1 MRDNSGVFA
10 QRDDMQHELKLLAV
24 CIAASIVF
32 GGLAAYAVLNYL
44 PQGDNRMIADF
55 YSTEHAVSVS
65 PADFTEHLAAGTL
78 DGLVV
83 DLRTPSEYAGG
94 HLITAINIPVGS
106 MDAKEAMDAFSAL
119 PKNETVI
126 LYCYSEY
133 CMLSRNVGN
142 VLAQNGIYVKHM
154 TAGWYEIQRDFPSYV
169 VNGSQP
175 GVANATLGYAANV
188 CAPTGNGKFSC

>member
-1 MRDNSGVFA
+1 
-10 QRDDMQHELKLLAV
+10 MQPRLE
-24 CIAASIVF
+24 
-32 GGLAAYAVLNYL
+32 
-44 PQGDNRMIADF
+44 D
-55 YSTEHAVSVS
+55 
-65 PADFTEHLAAGTL
+65 LAAGTL

-106 MDAKEAMDAFSAL
+106 MDAKEAVDAFSKL

-154 TAGWYEIQRDFPSYV
+154 TAGWYEIQRDFQSYI

-175 GVANATLGYAANV
+175 GETNATLGYAANA
-188 CAPTGNGKFSC
+188 CAPTGNGEFSC

>member
-1 MRDNSGVFA
+1 MPNEMKF
-10 QRDDMQHELKLLAV
+10 LAI

-44 PQGDNRMIADF
+44 PQSNDRMIADF
-55 YSTEHAVSVS
+55 YSAEHAVSVS
-65 PADFTEHLAAGTL
+65 PADFTAHLTAGTL
-78 DGLVV
+78 DGLAV
-83 DLRTPSEYAGG
+83 DLRTQSEYQAG

-106 MDAKEAMDAFSAL
+106 MDAKQVVDAFSKL

-142 VLAQNGIYVKHM
+142 VLAQNGMYVKHM
-154 TAGWYEIQRDFPSYV
+154 TAGWYEIQRDFPTYI
-169 VNGSQP
+169 VNGTQP
-175 GVANATLGYAANV
+175 GVANATYGYAPNV
-188 CAPTGNGKFSC
+188 CAPTGNGEFSC